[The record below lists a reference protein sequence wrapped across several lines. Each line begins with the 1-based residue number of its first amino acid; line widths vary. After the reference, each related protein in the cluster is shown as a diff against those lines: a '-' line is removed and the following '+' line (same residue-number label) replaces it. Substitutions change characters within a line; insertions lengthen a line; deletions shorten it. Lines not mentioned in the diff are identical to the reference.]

1 MFKIGDKIISK
12 KTKRVYTVTYSYNG
26 MIKVLSDNN
35 LLWCLPMPDILFD
48 LVSDKK
54 IKRNLPEWF

>member
-35 LLWCLPMPDILFD
+35 LLRCLSMPDILFD